1 MTVRESHDISL
12 ALQQSIEQLDAVERA
27 FVHVDWR
34 GRDGEDE
41 HNAEAIATK
50 IRREQV
56 LLLQGQAGT
65 GTGIV
70 TVPKNNKSPK
80 APKNNSPR

>member
-50 IRREQV
+50 IRREQ
-56 LLLQGQAGT
+56 LQT
-65 GTGIV
+65 GT
-70 TVPKNNKSPK
+70 TMPKNNSPK
-80 APKNNSPR
+80 APKKNSPR

>member
-12 ALQQSIEQLDAVERA
+12 ALQQSIEQLDSVERA

-50 IRREQV
+50 IRREQ
-56 LLLQGQAGT
+56 LQ
-65 GTGIV
+65 
-70 TVPKNNKSPK
+70 TVPKNDST